1 MSDLIVWARIVRQS
15 PTSFLILVST
25 AAVKGGEE
33 DSASDLR
40 TSEARTKGEAEQM
53 RDALIGQ
60 TVEAAERR
68 GHNVTRVHR
77 TSTSHEMN
85 A

>member
-1 MSDLIVWARIVRQS
+1 MSDLIVWARIVKQG
-15 PTSFLILVST
+15 PTSFLVLVST
-25 AAVKGGEE
+25 AAVKDGEE
-33 DSASDLR
+33 DSATDLR

-68 GHNVTRVHR
+68 GHNVVRVRR
-77 TSTSHEMN
+77 TSTSQEMK